1 MARLEQEHDEH
12 LADISIQLLRLQV
25 KRRIGKSIHC
35 NVYISF
41 FLVKASLQNKERL
54 LGHIIQER
62 EQVIYFFLQLLYS
75 LEGGAI
81 FVFHNTDL
89 RQGA

>member
-41 FLVKASLQNKERL
+41 FFGKGQSPEQGKASWSYHTGEGAGDLPFSSASLFSGRR
-54 LGHIIQER
+54 G
-62 EQVIYFFLQLLYS
+62 VICIS
-75 LEGGAI
+75 
-81 FVFHNTDL
+81 
-89 RQGA
+89 

>member
-41 FLVKASLQNKERL
+41 FFFGKGQSPEQGKASWSYHTGEGAGDL
-54 LGHIIQER
+54 L
-62 EQVIYFFLQLLYS
+62 FSSAS
-75 LEGGAI
+75 LFSGRRGDI
-81 FVFHNTDL
+81 CIS
-89 RQGA
+89 